1 MSATVLLMLLFSI
14 LQEGSMETNIA
25 HHGNSELLHFCSS
38 HQSRVFSRLG
48 VPSPLLH
55 AFHIRIVFNYRHLL
69 LLPPLHS
76 LSNEVTIKLQQGPF
90 LIDDTSFHASDQLQI
105 KLLSVNN
112 SAPTILIWIIWT
124 LNFLRVQLIQDRQ
137 GSAMPDSWW
146 MVMTS
151 AIQMDT
157 SLAQPLCPLGKGWK
171 KP

>member
-1 MSATVLLMLLFSI
+1 
-14 LQEGSMETNIA
+14 METNIA

-48 VPSPLLH
+48 VPSSLLH

-69 LLPPLHS
+69 LLPPPLHS
-76 LSNEVTIKLQQGPF
+76 LLSNEVTIKLQQGPF

-124 LNFLRVQLIQDRQ
+124 LNFFQVQLIQDRQ
-137 GSAMPDSWW
+137 GSALLDSWW
-146 MVMTS
+146 MALTL
-151 AIQMDT
+151 AISMDT
-157 SLAQPLCPLGKGWK
+157 SLAQFLCPLGMGWK